1 MSLQRNMSTSAL
13 SRFAKLGLRTVLGSA
28 LTVGV
33 MAAPALADKTKLE
46 VYTAI
51 IADDRKMLAEMFN
64 EHYPDIQINWV
75 GDSTGVI
82 TARLLAEKDNP
93 QADIV
98 WGLAA
103 TSLLYLKEEGMLQEY
118 TPKGIEALDKRF
130 VDRASPPSW
139 VGMDA
144 WVASICVNT
153 IEAEKAGL
161 SMPTSWEDLTK
172 PEYVGHIVM
181 PNPSS
186 SGTGYLDVTSWMQIF
201 GEEAAWEYM
210 DKLHKNID
218 HYTHS
223 GSKPCKQAASGEAT
237 IGISYMARAAKLKN
251 KGAPIE
257 LIIPSE
263 GIGWDMEAS
272 AIIKGTDNL
281 EGAQALMDFSITK
294 EAMVAYS
301 NNYAVVALPGVAKP
315 VEGFP
320 EGVAEAMIE
329 NDFEWAARERKRILA
344 EWSKRYDSKSEPAE

>member
-1 MSLQRNMSTSAL
+1 MISQFRIIKRGVLAALAGVLSLSAF
-13 SRFAKLGLRTVLGSA
+13 SAPAMAEKAKLV
-28 LTVGV
+28 
-33 MAAPALADKTKLE
+33 

-51 IADDRKMLAEMFN
+51 IAEDRAMLADKFEA
-64 EHYPDIQINWV
+64 HHPDIEINWV
-75 GDSTGVI
+75 GESTGVI
-82 TARLLAEKDNP
+82 TARLLAEKNNP

-103 TSLLYLKEEGMLQEY
+103 TSLLYLKSEGMLEEY
-118 TPKGIEALDKRF
+118 TPAGIEALDKRF
-130 VDRASPPSW
+130 IDRSIPPSW

-161 SMPTSWEDLTK
+161 PMPTSWKDLTNPVYK
-172 PEYVGHIVM
+172 GHVVM

-186 SGTGYLDVTSWMQIF
+186 SGTGYLDVTSWLQIF
-201 GEEAAWEYM
+201 GEDDGWNFM
-210 DKLHKNID
+210 DDLHKNID

-251 KGAPIE
+251 KGAPIQ
-257 LIIPSE
+257 LVIPSE

-272 AIIKGTDNL
+272 AIIKGTDQL
-281 EGAQALMDFSITK
+281 EAAQALMDFAITQ
-294 EAMVAYS
+294 EAMEAYS
-301 NNYAVVALPGVAKP
+301 KNYAVVALPGIESS

-320 EGVAEAMIE
+320 DGVVEAMID
-329 NDFEWAARERKRILA
+329 NNFEFAANERKRILK
-344 EWSKRYDSKSEPAE
+344 EWNTRYDTKSEEK

>member
-1 MSLQRNMSTSAL
+1 MPLNRNKSTSAL
-13 SRFAKLGLRTVLGSA
+13 SRLANLGSRILLGTA
-28 LTVGV
+28 LTVG
-33 MAAPALADKTKLE
+33 AITAPAFAETTKLS

-51 IADDRKMLAEMFN
+51 IAEDRKMLAEMFN
-64 EHYPDIQINWV
+64 AHHPDIQINWV

-103 TSLLYLKEEGMLQEY
+103 TSLLYLKGEGMLQEY
-118 TPKGIEALDKRF
+118 TPAGLDALDKRF
-130 VDRASPPSW
+130 YDRSTPPSW
-139 VGMDA
+139 IGMDA

-161 SMPTSWEDLTK
+161 TMPTSWEDLAK
-172 PEYVGHIVM
+172 PEYQGHVVM
-181 PNPSS
+181 PNPAS
-186 SGTGYLDVTSWMQIF
+186 SGTGYLDVTSWIQIF
-201 GEEAAWEYM
+201 GEDAAWDYM
-210 DKLHKNID
+210 DRLHKNID

-281 EGAQALMDFSITK
+281 EAAQALMDFAISK

-301 NNYAVVALPGVAKP
+301 KNYAVVAMPGVAKP

-320 EGVAEAMIE
+320 EGVAEAMID
-329 NDFEWAARERKRILA
+329 NDFEFAAKERKRILA
-344 EWSKRYDSKSEPAE
+344 EWSKRYDSKSEEK